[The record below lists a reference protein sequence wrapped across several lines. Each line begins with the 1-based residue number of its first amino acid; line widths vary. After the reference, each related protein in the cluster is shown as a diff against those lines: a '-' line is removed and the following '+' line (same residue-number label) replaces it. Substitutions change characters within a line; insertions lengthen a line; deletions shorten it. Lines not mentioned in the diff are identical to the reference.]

1 MKGESLARS
10 VPLKG
15 QRIPR
20 PLQSA
25 IHMSTI
31 HFLDDLA
38 STQDER
44 CLGHDRF
51 LSNEIIAG
59 VILGNLKIIKSP
71 SPVLNELEESL
82 LAV

>member
-1 MKGESLARS
+1 MLVSLA
-10 VPLKG
+10 LKDRG
-15 QRIPR
+15 MPR
-20 PLQSA
+20 PLQQA
-25 IHMSTI
+25 MHELTI
-31 HFLDDLA
+31 HFRDDLA
-38 STQDER
+38 ATQDER
-44 CLGHDRF
+44 CLSRDRF